1 MSERKNL
8 TQLQQLTNRIIA
20 FRQARGWKKYHGPK
34 DMALGML
41 IEAAEF
47 AELVQYFTG
56 TELKEKIKHRKE
68 ALADELVD
76 VLWWVLLNAHDLGI
90 DLEAAFE
97 KKIIKNAQKY
107 PPLSDPKAPR
117 TAENGGVGKG
127 FDIDKKLQETAKK
140 GL

>member
-1 MSERKNL
+1 MYHTSTVEKNTFQAL
-8 TQLQQLTNRIIA
+8 TKRIIA

-56 TELKEKIKHRKE
+56 SDLKKRVKERKE
-68 ALADELVD
+68 AMADELVD

-90 DLEAAFE
+90 DLEEAFE
-97 KKIIKNAQKY
+97 RKIKKNAAKY
-107 PPLSDPKAPR
+107 PALKNADI
-117 TAENGGVGKG
+117 GKG
-127 FDIDKKLQETAKK
+127 FKIDEQLVKK
-140 GL
+140 

>member
-1 MSERKNL
+1 MNTFDIL
-8 TQLQQLTNRIIA
+8 TKRIVA
-20 FRQARGWKKYHGPK
+20 FRAARGWKRYHGPK

-56 TELKEKIKHRKE
+56 SELKKRIKERKE

-97 KKIIKNAQKY
+97 KKIKKNEVKY

-127 FDIDKKLQETAKK
+127 FEIDRIFKKK
-140 GL
+140 

>member
-1 MSERKNL
+1 M
-8 TQLQQLTNRIIA
+8 TQLQQLTKRITA
-20 FRQARGWKKYHGPK
+20 FRQARGWKRYHGPK

-56 TELKEKIKHRKE
+56 SELKKRIKERKE
-68 ALADELVD
+68 AMADELVD

-97 KKIIKNAQKY
+97 RKIKKNEAKY
-107 PPLSDPKAPR
+107 PPLSNPRAPR

-127 FDIDKKLQETAKK
+127 FVIDTKIKDGQE
-140 GL
+140 L